1 MPNTPDAPNAPSFGL
16 AAEVMRLGMR
26 RVLSAPRLSAVLL
39 IGSLLAVA
47 LAASAPIF
55 IEAVRDLGL
64 RQILRDAE
72 PAELDLRF
80 LQTGIAAD
88 QTAVDDLRGAISAEA
103 LDAAD
108 SLIEGETFAL
118 RTGGYI
124 IQRADPRSEDS
135 LRLNGTFAAQ
145 SDLAHQVNLI
155 EGRLPQPNR
164 ADGAIE
170 VALERSQTET
180 FNLAVGDELAAQPF
194 WLGAASES
202 RAVIVGVIEPPD
214 DIRAWS
220 TLDVGFLPISARDTE
235 LRLWTAQDDL
245 LGRLADQSPSLRLAV
260 LQRFRLDISDLAAES
275 AAAAGERLTVM
286 ETRLA
291 QQLPGLAQGSE
302 LTDLLNRFRERFRFA
317 QGTLMM
323 VVLQLVGAVLVYSV
337 IAAAMLAEQRT
348 EDTAW
353 LRSRGARRRDIALL
367 HLVEAAVLTLPAI
380 VLGPLIGMGLVSL
393 LGLVP
398 PFDAALGGG
407 LLPVRL
413 PALAWYVALGAG
425 GLALLA
431 QAIPAYRA
439 TGQTIVTTRR
449 ARGRPPESWRQRALV
464 DVAIVA
470 LGALLIF
477 ELQFSGGPVDT
488 PLVGETRL
496 EWLAVITPTVL
507 MAVVGLAVLRLFPPI
522 MRALAR
528 LATAWRWLTP
538 LLGAWYLG
546 RTPTHYARTVL
557 LLAIAGALAV
567 FAGSFRG
574 TLQSSYDAR
583 ALHAAG
589 ANVRLLEPASE
600 QLSKEGIVADAGG
613 SAAQVSRI
621 GAVFDGDEDSG
632 GLTLAALD
640 AEIVADQL
648 RDGGA
653 DWAVDSDALRALA
666 PPPDTTDRA
675 VIDQLAGSFRLRLQI
690 TQIEPESAWAIA
702 ARFQDANGRY
712 WEYLIAVA
720 GEVAVIPPVEEGG
733 EPQIVGIG
741 AIGGGR
747 EIRLPN
753 RGEQGDESQPYAAP
767 ALFSADREVI
777 AWGDDLM
784 EWQTARISLAALPWA
799 LLAPEGAQPVRS
811 SSAFRRGVDLRP
823 LAPLT
828 LISIDISGARA
839 PGAITID
846 EIAYGWGGE
855 TRVLESFDAGHQWQ
869 AAPLAVGVE
878 AVDRL
883 TQEDSAVRFSWTGEV
898 ASLRGI
904 RYAAPQ
910 DPLPMLVSR
919 QALEQGR
926 VEIGD
931 EIRIRVGTMPMLFR
945 IAGAFDHFPT
955 WDPGVDPPLL
965 IVDRAALLARLF
977 SSAAAGTSL
986 AVLDE
991 LWTDAALTELAP
1003 LLEGEEIPLDSAAI
1017 VTADAALADIE
1028 ADPLLVAAWNGVF
1041 IGALAAVAVA
1051 ASFGL
1056 VVLMSVTA
1064 QARRVE
1070 FAVCQSVGMSARQI
1084 LGLIAI
1090 EQAAVVLVGLGA
1102 GLLVGTQA
1110 GAILLDFFSLTPDG
1124 RDVVPPLE
1132 FLIDW
1137 RTVGIQF
1144 GALVALFTVNL
1155 TAFLLFLRRIELHG
1169 ALRLA
1174 A

>member
-1 MPNTPDAPNAPSFGL
+1 MSNRPNTPDAPSTPSFGL

-88 QTAVDDLRGAISAEA
+88 QTAVDDLRSAISAEA

-124 IQRADPRSEDS
+124 IQSADRSAEDS

-145 SDLAHQVNLI
+145 SDLAQQANLI
-155 EGRLPQPNR
+155 EGRLPQSDR

-245 LGRLADQSPSLRLAV
+245 LGRLADQSPSLRVAV

-589 ANVRLLEPASE
+589 ADVRLLEPASE
-600 QLSKEGIVADAGG
+600 QISKEGIVADTGG

-640 AEIVADQL
+640 AEIVAQQL
-648 RDGGA
+648 QDGGA

-666 PPPDTTDRA
+666 PPPDTASRA
-675 VIDQLAGSFRLRLQI
+675 VIDRLPGRLNLRIRNFDTDEFRNPVWL
-690 TQIEPESAWAIA
+690 A
-702 ARFQDANGRY
+702 ARFRDANGRY
-712 WEYLIAVA
+712 WGYVLGSIS
-720 GEVAVIPPVEEGG
+720 VEAST
-733 EPQIVGIG
+733 EPD
-741 AIGGGR
+741 
-747 EIRLPN
+747 
-753 RGEQGDESQPYAAP
+753 EQGQFPAILVLRDGQGFPVARGDE
-767 ALFSADREVI
+767 LR
-777 AWGDDLM
+777 
-784 EWQTARISLAALPWA
+784 EWQEIDALLSSNPTF
-799 LLAPEGAQPVRS
+799 LLAPEGIQPLQRRS
-811 SSAFRRGVDLRP
+811 RFSPIVSRRP
-823 LAPLT
+823 TAPLT
-828 LISIDISGARA
+828 LISIDIGGARSR
-839 PGAITID
+839 GSVEID
-846 EIAYGWGGE
+846 EISYNAGE
-855 TRVLESFDAGHQWQ
+855 RRIIEDFEGDHPWQ
-869 AAPLAVGVE
+869 PTPLAVGEE
-878 AVDRL
+878 AVDHL
-883 TQEDSAVRFSWTGEV
+883 TALRDDGAVRFSWTGEV

-919 QALEQGR
+919 GALEQGR

-931 EIRIRVGTMPMLFR
+931 EIRIRVGAMPMLFR

-965 IVDRAALLARLF
+965 IVDRAALFARLF

-991 LWTDAALTELAP
+991 LWTDAALAELEP
-1003 LLEGEEIPLDSAAI
+1003 LLEAEEIPLDSAAI
-1017 VTADAALADIE
+1017 ITADSALADIE

-1041 IGALAAVAVA
+1041 IGARAAVAVA

-1064 QARRVE
+1064 QARRIE

-1110 GAILLDFFSLTPDG
+1110 GTILLDFFSLTPDG

-1155 TAFLLFLRRIELHG
+1155 TAFLFFLRRIELHG